1 MCRHRSVVGETEK
14 ERGKHVMRDA
24 DGQTD
29 TDARRI
35 LKKKKKTYV
44 GWTRRGGRTRQA
56 EPQSM
61 DGGGI
66 VSISSNVDKVRR
78 GRREGEKVNEVSKRT
93 RE

>member
-35 LKKKKKTYV
+35 LKKKKKNL
-44 GWTRRGGRTRQA
+44 RRVDEERRENATGRTSEHGWRW
-56 EPQSM
+56 
-61 DGGGI
+61 D
-66 VSISSNVDKVRR
+66 R
-78 GRREGEKVNEVSKRT
+78 VNQFECR
-93 RE
+93 

>member
-1 MCRHRSVVGETEK
+1 MQTPVRSGRDRKGKRET
-14 ERGKHVMRDA
+14 R
-24 DGQTD
+24 
-29 TDARRI
+29 DARRGWTNRYRCPENI
-35 LKKKKKTYV
+35 KKKKKTYV